1 MKKFAFL
8 FLFALAGS
16 LFLASCSGGDDDTV
30 AKPKPSVSWK
40 TTTGFKFANGT
51 ETAGNNISFGVIAT
65 PSSGEKITR
74 VVINLAVNGGA
85 NAILFDSTM
94 KATSYSRDWIDIKL
108 AELAGAKSQFTV
120 TVTQSNNET
129 SSASFIITSSAP
141 ARNTQLTANIVLG
154 AQASNVGSFFNPKI
168 GATGVMTIAAAAGDQ
183 ANTHIVY
190 YMGSNNKATFSAP
203 NDADMTQ
210 IFSSMSNWTVRNAT
224 VFRKTTM
231 TSAEF
236 DALDPADASKIDAEC
251 TNGVFVS
258 KVTQLAVGNVIAYRT
273 QDGTHYALFRV
284 NAITNSGS
292 SNSEITFDMA
302 NPAF

>member
-168 GATGVMTIAAAAGDQ
+168 GATGVMTIAAAAGTFEFEKMSVAFNVNDALSVSYEDIESSKEFETSTSDIDMEVTSIQ
-183 ANTHIVY
+183 ASYTVA
-190 YMGSNNKATFSAP
+190 GATFSISTEEYDNFQYTEA
-203 NDADMTQ
+203 NKLKETNFA
-210 IFSSMSNWTVRNAT
+210 MS
-224 VFRKTTM
+224 
-231 TSAEF
+231 
-236 DALDPADASKIDAEC
+236 
-251 TNGVFVS
+251 
-258 KVTQLAVGNVIAYRT
+258 IA
-273 QDGTHYALFRV
+273 F
-284 NAITNSGS
+284 
-292 SNSEITFDMA
+292 
-302 NPAF
+302 